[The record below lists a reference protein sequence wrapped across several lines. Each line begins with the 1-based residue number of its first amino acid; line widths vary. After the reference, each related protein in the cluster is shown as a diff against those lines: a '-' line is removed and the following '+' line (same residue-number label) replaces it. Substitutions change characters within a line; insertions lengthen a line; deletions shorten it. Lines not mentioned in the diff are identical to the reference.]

1 MNCRF
6 ESVKMG
12 LLPGNRAQRNR
23 LRRVHGLGRG
33 GAGLCARL
41 KTIQAGMEAGPT
53 DPWPGLIEA
62 RTAGEGGPYP
72 RS

>member
-1 MNCRF
+1 
-6 ESVKMG
+6 MG
-12 LLPGNRAQRNR
+12 LPAGNRAQRNR

-53 DPWPGLIEA
+53 DPWPGD
-62 RTAGEGGPYP
+62 RGEDGRRG
-72 RS
+72 RSISAVVVGYS